1 MVQKYRMAFSLS
13 VGMYSI
19 MERAKELLN
28 HFPDISLTTA
38 HRITQ
43 EASDIFCDALTINLQ
58 AERNM
63 WYQSLVQA
71 ARKAREEGDLN
82 AFANLSKQAI
92 ELMNLKNLPDGS
104 LDSPDNYQPDVFIFT
119 TDPKYL
125 EAADKVITIDVPYK
139 VEDPFSVPNGR
150 EVG

>member
-1 MVQKYRMAFSLS
+1 MVQKYRMSFALS
-13 VGMYSI
+13 VGMYTV
-19 MERAKELLN
+19 MERARELCK
-28 HFPDISLTTA
+28 HFPDLAISTA
-38 HRITQ
+38 ARITQ

-63 WYQSLVQA
+63 WYQSLVAA
-71 ARKAREEGDLN
+71 ARKAREEGDLQ

-92 ELMNLKNLPDGS
+92 ELMNLKNLPDGG
-104 LDSPDNYQPDVFIFT
+104 LDSADNYQPDLFIFT

-125 EAADKVITIDVPYK
+125 EAADKVFTIDVPHR
-139 VEDPFSVPNGR
+139 VVDPIPVKNGG